1 MNIAD
6 PQLAADSAPLLETR
20 QGNIAIAT
28 LNRAAARNALSE
40 EMIAGLTTLLA
51 ELAADKSVAALVIAA
66 RGPAFC
72 AGHDLKQLTSRRADT
87 DGGKAYFRHIM
98 TSCSAMMQAIV
109 QLPKP
114 VIA

>member
-6 PQLAADSAPLLETR
+6 PKIAADTAPLLTTR

-28 LNRAAARNALSE
+28 LNRPAARNALSE
-40 EMIAGLTTLLA
+40 EMLASLTALLA

-72 AGHDLKQLTSRRADT
+72 AGHDLKQLTSRRTDT
-87 DGGKAYFRHIM
+87 DGGKAYFRQIM
-98 TSCSAMMQAIV
+98 TLV
-109 QLPKP
+109 QHDDAGDRRACRSP
-114 VIA
+114 

>member
-1 MNIAD
+1 MLTITGIPTLCARSPCPITLNVAAMNIAD

-87 DGGKAYFRHIM
+87 DGGK
-98 TSCSAMMQAIV
+98 
-109 QLPKP
+109 
-114 VIA
+114 